1 MANAPMFEHDTH
13 SPSHAP
19 SPGSAADACSS
30 PPSGFARWP
39 LAPALLR
46 ALDAL
51 GFHAPTTVQA
61 ETIPAALGGGD
72 WMVSSQTGSGKTCAF
87 LLPTLNGLLGELAG
101 ANAPHPENMPRQR
114 RSATAPRALV
124 LCPTRELAQQ
134 VAAEA
139 IRLLRFGRG
148 VRVATVTGGTAF
160 GKQLMDLRNAALVV
174 ATPGRLLDLARN
186 RQIDLSRV
194 TTLIV
199 DEADR
204 MLDLGFS
211 EDLTAIHE
219 STAARQ
225 ATLMFSAT
233 FAPRIMALAEAVMR
247 EPQRIELATATLKH
261 NHIEQHLHWADSI
274 EHKNALLEHYLRSPA
289 LTQAIVFAS
298 TQVECDD
305 MAERLREAGYNASA
319 LHGAMPQTVRTRRI
333 AALREGKT
341 QILVATDVAARGIDV
356 PGISLVVN
364 YGLPLKPEDYIHR
377 VGRTGRAGRN
387 GTAVTLVGSRNRRD
401 GFRVRDIER
410 LINRRL
416 TPTVV
421 PGLEPSLQPET
432 PRTQNRRPRPT
443 GQGLDTRG
451 GPRPDAPTRG
461 GGSSAPRKREH
472 PRRLERTQPHR
483 QERDV
488 RPGPQGEPGF
498 ASPRAPRHAP
508 PPASRKTE
516 RTGEH
521 TGQNRSARRAHLR
534 EAWARQ
540 KAASNFD

>member
-1 MANAPMFEHDTH
+1 MFEHDTH
-13 SPSHAP
+13 ATPYAP
-19 SPGSAADACSS
+19 SPESAADACSS

-51 GFHAPTTVQA
+51 GFHAPTPVQA
-61 ETIPAALGGGD
+61 QTIPAALEGGD

-87 LLPTLNGLLGELAG
+87 LLPTLHNLIG
-101 ANAPHPENMPRQR
+101 AHTPSATDAARLR
-114 RSATAPRALV
+114 RSVTAPRALV

-139 IRLLRFGRG
+139 IRLLRFSRG

-219 STAARQ
+219 ATAARQ

-247 EPQRIELATATLKH
+247 EPQRIELATTSLKH
-261 NHIEQHLHWADSI
+261 DHIEQHLHWADSV
-274 EHKNALLEHYLRSPA
+274 EHKNALLEHYLRSPE

-305 MAERLREAGYNASA
+305 MAEQLRDAGYNASA

-356 PGISLVVN
+356 AGISLVVN

-377 VGRTGRAGRN
+377 IGRTGRAGRN

-416 TPTVV
+416 APTVV
-421 PGLEPSLQPET
+421 PGLEPSLQPEA
-432 PRTQNRRPRPT
+432 PRAPNRRPHPT
-443 GQGLDTRG
+443 GRGLDTRG
-451 GPRPDAPTRG
+451 GRDRDAPARDLWRP
-461 GGSSAPRKREH
+461 APRGHEQHRRFDRAQ
-472 PRRLERTQPHR
+472 PRAQNDR
-483 QERDV
+483 QEHV
-488 RPGPQGEPGF
+488 ARPGPQSEPGTV
-498 ASPRAPRHAP
+498 SRRTPRHAQAP
-508 PPASRKTE
+508 VSLKAEPTGE
-516 RTGEH
+516 RTA
-521 TGQNRSARRAHLR
+521 QNRAARRAHLR

-540 KAASNFD
+540 NGPGSAD